1 MPCTAKKYEKERP
14 QNAAVETSPRRR
26 CGSHDPRTRGH
37 DQAGWPHLG
46 QLPEEKFDD
55 DLLGEY
61 TGAGAIFG
69 VTGGVMEAALRTAY
83 HTLNGKEHDPIEFK
97 AVRGFEA
104 SKKPKSI
111 WAKPARS
118 KSPSPAAWPTPNRYS
133 MQSARASRPTPSSK
147 SCAARVAASMAA
159 VSRSSSRPLLT
170 NGDESILDTYRQKRA
185 DILYSIDEK
194 KSVRQSHNN
203 PDIIRLY
210 KDYLG
215 EYGSEKAE
223 ELLHTSYVKDR
234 EQFPVKK

>member
-1 MPCTAKKYEKERP
+1 M
-14 QNAAVETSPRRR
+14 
-26 CGSHDPRTRGH
+26 
-37 DQAGWPHLG
+37 
-46 QLPEEKFDD
+46 
-55 DLLGEY
+55 
-61 TGAGAIFG
+61 
-69 VTGGVMEAALRTAY
+69 
-83 HTLNGKEHDPIEFK
+83 
-97 AVRGFEA
+97 
-104 SKKPKSI
+104 
-111 WAKPARS
+111 
-118 KSPSPAAWPTPNRYS
+118 
-133 MQSARASRPTPSSK
+133 PSSK
-147 SCAARVAASMAA
+147 SCAARVVASMAA
-159 VSRSSSRPLLT
+159 VSRSLSRRLLT